1 MDLDH
6 AVNQI
11 DAIWQQVSHSS
22 TFRGYRART
31 VAATGVLGIGAALAQ
46 SIWLPE
52 PANHID
58 AYLWLWVS
66 VASLSSLGVL
76 MELSLRYYRTTS
88 RLERES
94 TIRAIEKFAPCLI
107 IGAVVTWALGE
118 VAVDSLWLL
127 PGLWALLFALG
138 IFASAR
144 SVAPGVTLVGIY
156 YTVAGICCLLW
167 ARGDHAFSPWAMAGA
182 FGGGQLLT
190 AVILYVQ
197 LERPHVS

>member
-1 MDLDH
+1 MILFAVYFASQSNCPAERLPMDLDH

-46 SIWLPE
+46 SIWLPD

-88 RLERES
+88 RLER
-94 TIRAIEKFAPCLI
+94 
-107 IGAVVTWALGE
+107 
-118 VAVDSLWLL
+118 
-127 PGLWALLFALG
+127 
-138 IFASAR
+138 
-144 SVAPGVTLVGIY
+144 
-156 YTVAGICCLLW
+156 
-167 ARGDHAFSPWAMAGA
+167 
-182 FGGGQLLT
+182 
-190 AVILYVQ
+190 
-197 LERPHVS
+197 